1 MHPLENTSGKI
12 NLYEIY
18 PQEGTVTYFST
29 VIFPRVFLPRGYR
42 YISGLFSKGYLL
54 RRINI

>member
-29 VIFPRVFLPRGYR
+29 VIFPRVYR